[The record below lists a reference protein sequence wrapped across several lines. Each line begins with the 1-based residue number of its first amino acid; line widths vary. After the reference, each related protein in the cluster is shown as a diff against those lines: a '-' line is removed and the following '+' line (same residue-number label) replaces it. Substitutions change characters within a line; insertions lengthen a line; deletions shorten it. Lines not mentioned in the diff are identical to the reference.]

1 LATVLS
7 IVMVLTMF
15 PVTVLAAKEPDW
27 QPSYLSD
34 VERGIY
40 DAIAGEVEERA
51 VTGGEM
57 IFTMSLENL
66 SFDNQGESDSTKL
79 QERALSFYQEQV
91 HSDKILTCLVSDYPY
106 EMFWYDKMN
115 LEALQIGIQISTS
128 GNITTI
134 NLVSYFIPVYQT
146 YQDENAGE
154 NKQYTLSASQ
164 AQRAAEAAAYAQQIV
179 DDNAGKSDQE
189 KLEAYKDIICDLVS
203 YDQETAEIIGNP
215 DDPLYS
221 TWYGDP
227 YQIIH
232 VFDGDPN
239 TNVVE
244 EGYAKAFQYLCDL
257 SDFENAQCYYVV
269 GDIKINSE
277 LSVTASPFNIVKLDG
292 RNYLADVTLSD
303 TGKVG
308 ESGGLFMATPKES
321 GSIQDGYHFTV
332 AGSDVHYT
340 YASQYRTG
348 GFFPESVL
356 DLVNQYITGSVTV
369 TGTPKIGETLTAE
382 VEGIPSDAE
391 LSYQWYRGSSKID
404 GATDFTYTPMSEEDI
419 GKRIKVVVS
428 ADGYM
433 GTLEGRASSS
443 VEKADTVNPV
453 DEILILQI
461 TSSSITV
468 KTQEGME
475 YACKKPGEILYSTDF
490 QDSGTFTGLE
500 PNTQYS
506 IHCRVKETPTH
517 NASPVNTFLVTT
529 GKEAGTVI
537 EEAYASLPSP
547 KKNQPISDVSVTTA
561 NIAASV
567 QWYEGSDNS
576 GNPVAV
582 GTLAKPSQ
590 VYTAYVTLT
599 PNEGYEF
606 IQETKFNVTS
616 SNIGDYGMDSSSTLT
631 NVILKITFKP
641 TAAKALSEIMVT
653 TPPAK
658 TDYYVGDTFDPTG
671 MVVKAVY
678 DDGTSEE
685 VVDYTYNPATI
696 TADTS
701 AITISYGGKT
711 AEVPITLITL
721 DRIEITTQP
730 SKTEYVE
737 GQMFDP
743 TGMVVTAYYSDGFSK
758 AVTGYTWDPETIT
771 ADTTAVTISYNGKTA
786 QVMVSVQK
794 KELESITITK
804 QPDKI
809 VYYDGDKFDP
819 TGMEIIA
826 WYNDGLGVLV
836 PLEECI
842 FTPDPL
848 TEGTPEV
855 TVSYEGKTAAVPV
868 TVRPPRTLT
877 EIKITTPP
885 AKTEYYVG
893 ESFDPTGMV
902 VTAYYNDDS
911 SETVDLADCTFT
923 PEEMTL
929 GTTSVIVSYGGMTA
943 VVNVTVSLKP
953 VTNVDMSLT
962 APMQNVILDQSIAWN
977 PQGLPEGIADAEVAW
992 YKGENAEGEL
1002 VSGKAEFA
1010 QIYTVRITLTAS
1022 ETYEFLTDFAA
1033 TLNGETATVAIAPD
1047 GRTVVITKTFPPAV
1061 ELPEG
1066 NIPISDEYFPDPV
1079 FQKYVSDNFDT
1090 DNSGYMTEAE
1100 RNAVKE
1106 INVNASAVTDL
1117 TGIELFLNLEK
1128 LACDNIRL
1136 ETLDVS
1142 NNTKLTHLECTGID
1156 VSTLDLSH
1164 NPELILL
1171 DCQFSGNLTTLN
1183 VSGCTKLVELNCSF
1197 TALTEL
1203 DISDC
1208 TDLERLHCMGSQ
1220 LMSLDT
1226 SYCTELTVL
1235 QCLDNNLPE
1244 LDVSKNTKL
1253 EELYCYTNHLKELDL
1268 SKNTSLKNALCDPQY
1283 PTEEVPEQPGGG
1295 WNLDLAD
1302 LVTDGSRIE
1311 KVVCEAD
1318 GVTIDGTTVSW
1329 DKVYL
1334 SFVVT
1339 YYYDTGID
1347 SIQMILTLYPQ
1358 HAINEENFPDAAF
1371 RQYVSDHIDQ
1381 NGDGILTKSELEA
1394 VTEIDVE
1401 GGYNGVKIADL
1412 TGIEY
1417 FPNLTKL
1424 NCNGNTLTKL
1434 DVSANTK
1441 LEELS
1446 CPNQKLT
1453 VDIAPMTDQKWNF
1466 DLSTFID
1473 DWSKVSN
1480 VRVQNATLEND
1491 GKTVSWKNGAENP
1504 TVQYDYRVDDNDTI
1518 MAVTLILNYTPNTPS
1533 DILPYIPSVTDGW
1546 KQNQTGSWHYYQD
1559 GEAVTGWLKKGELW
1573 YYLDPET
1580 GIMADGWQYIN
1591 GVWYYLKPVSGN
1603 MMTGWQY
1610 INGVWYY
1617 FKDWGGMATGWQYIN
1632 GVWYYL
1638 KDWGGMAT
1646 GWQYINGVWYYLK
1659 DWGGMATGWQYINSA
1674 WYYLKD
1680 WGGMAY
1686 NTTIDGYYL
1695 GADGAIR

>member
-1 LATVLS
+1 MKKRLLAAILS

-27 QPSYLSD
+27 QSSYLNET
-34 VERGIY
+34 ERGIY
-40 DAIAGEVEERA
+40 DAIAAVVEERA

-57 IFTMSLENL
+57 IFTLSLENL

-79 QERALSFYQEQV
+79 QELALNFYREQV

-115 LEALQIGIQISTS
+115 LAALRYGIQISTM
-128 GNITTI
+128 GDITTI
-134 NLVSYFIPVYQT
+134 NTVSYFIPVYET

-164 AQRAAEAAAYAQQIV
+164 AQRAADAAAYAQQIV
-179 DDNAGKSDQE
+179 DANTGKTDWE
-189 KLEAYKDIICDLVS
+189 KLEAYKKAICNLVT
-203 YDQETAEIIGNP
+203 YDQETADIIGNP
-215 DDPLYS
+215 DDPLYD

-227 YQIIH
+227 YQIIN
-232 VFDGDPN
+232 VFDEDPN

-257 SDFENAQCYYVV
+257 SDFENTQCYYVV

-292 RNYLADVTLSD
+292 RNYLVDVTLSD

-308 ESGGLFMATPKES
+308 ESGGLFMATPES

-340 YASQYRTG
+340 YASQYRTD

-356 DLVNQYITGSVTV
+356 DLMNQYITGSVTV

-382 VEGIPSDAE
+382 VTGAPSGAV
-391 LSYQWYRGSSKID
+391 LSYQWYRGTSKID
-404 GATDFTYTPMSEEDI
+404 GATDSTYIPMVEEDV

-433 GTLEGRASSS
+433 GTIEGSASGT
-443 VEKADTVNPV
+443 VAKADTVNPV
-453 DEILILQI
+453 DEIQILQI

-475 YACKKPGEILYSTDF
+475 YACKKSGEILYSTDF

-500 PNTQYS
+500 PNTEYS

-537 EEAYASLPSP
+537 AGAYASLPSP

-576 GNPVAV
+576 GTPVAV

-590 VYTAYVTLT
+590 VYTAYVTLI

-606 IQETKFNVTS
+606 VQETKFNVTS

-631 NVILKITFKP
+631 KVILKITFKP
-641 TAAKALSEIMVT
+641 TAEKALSEIMVT

-658 TDYYVGDTFDPTG
+658 TDYYVGDTFDPAG

-685 VVDYTYNPATI
+685 VTDYTYNPTTI
-696 TADTS
+696 TEDTS
-701 AITISYGGKT
+701 AVTISYGGKT
-711 AEVPITLITL
+711 TTVPITLITL
-721 DRIEITTQP
+721 NRIEITTQP
-730 SKTEYVE
+730 SQTEYFE
-737 GQMFDP
+737 GEEFDP
-743 TGMVVTAYYSDGFSK
+743 TGMVVTAYYSDGSSK
-758 AVTGYTWDPETIT
+758 AVTGYTWDPQTIT
-771 ADTTAVTISYNGKTA
+771 ADTQNVTISYNGKTA
-786 QVMVSVQK
+786 QVLVSVQK
-794 KELESITITK
+794 MELESITINK
-804 QPDKI
+804 QPDKTI
-809 VYYDGDKFDP
+809 YYDGDKFDP

-826 WYNDGLGVLV
+826 WYNDGSGILV
-836 PLEECI
+836 PLKECV

-848 TEGTPEV
+848 TEGTSEV
-855 TVSYEGKTAAVPV
+855 TVSYEGKTAAVSV

-893 ESFDPTGMV
+893 DSFDPIGMV
-902 VTAYYNDDS
+902 VTACYNDGS
-911 SETVDLADCTFT
+911 FETVDLADCTFT

-929 GTTSVIVSYGGMTA
+929 GTTSVTVSYGGMTI

-953 VTNVDMSLT
+953 VTNVDMFLT
-962 APMQNVILDQSIAWN
+962 APMENVILDQSIAWN
-977 PQGLPEGIADAEVAW
+977 SQGLPEGIADAEVAW
-992 YKGENAEGEL
+992 YKGENAEGEP
-1002 VSGKAEFA
+1002 VSGKAEVA
-1010 QIYTVRITLTAS
+1010 QIYTVKITLTVS
-1022 ETYEFLTDFAA
+1022 ENYEFSTGFAA
-1033 TLNGETATVAIAPD
+1033 TLNGETATGMIEPD

-1066 NIPISDEYFPDPV
+1066 NIPIADEYFPDPV

-1090 DNSGYMTEAE
+1090 DNSGYMNEAE
-1100 RNAVKE
+1100 RNAVKV
-1106 INVNASAVTDL
+1106 INVNESAITDL
-1117 TGIELFLNLEK
+1117 TGIELFQNLEK
-1128 LACDNIRL
+1128 LTCDYVRL
-1136 ETLDVS
+1136 EALDVS
-1142 NNTKLTHLECTGID
+1142 NNTKLTHLECTDTD

-1171 DCQFSGNLTTLN
+1171 DCQFSENLTTLN

-1203 DISDC
+1203 DLSDC
-1208 TDLERLHCMGSQ
+1208 TDLERLYCMGSQ
-1220 LMSLDT
+1220 LMSMDT

-1235 QCLDNNLPE
+1235 QCLDNNLTE
-1244 LDVSKNTKL
+1244 LDVSNNAKL
-1253 EELYCYTNHLKELDL
+1253 EELYCYTNCLKELDL
-1268 SKNTSLKNALCDPQY
+1268 SKNTSLKYAFCDPQY
-1283 PTEEVPEQPGGG
+1283 PTEEVPEQPDGG

-1302 LVTDGSRIE
+1302 LVTDKSRLSNITCAAE
-1311 KVVCEAD
+1311 
-1318 GVTIDGTTVSW
+1318 GVTIDGTSISW
-1329 DKVYL
+1329 DKAYL

-1347 SIQMILTLYPQ
+1347 SIEVRLTLYPQ
-1358 HAINEENFPDAAF
+1358 YAINEEDFPDAAF
-1371 RQYVSDHIDQ
+1371 RQYVLDHIDTD
-1381 NGDGILTKSELEA
+1381 GDGILTKSEWEA
-1394 VTEIDVE
+1394 VTEINID

-1424 NCNGNTLTKL
+1424 NCSGNTLTKL

-1446 CPNQKLT
+1446 CSNQELT
-1453 VDIAPMTDQKWNF
+1453 VHVASATDPKWSF
-1466 DLSTFID
+1466 DLSTLIE

-1480 VRVQNATLEND
+1480 VRVQNAVLEND
-1491 GKTVSWKNGAENP
+1491 GKTVSWENGAKNP
-1504 TVQYDYRVDDNDTI
+1504 IIQYDYRVDNNDTI
-1518 MAVTLILNYTPNTPS
+1518 MAVTLTLSYTPEVP
-1533 DILPYIPSVTDGW
+1533 PYIPSVPDKESEDTEDTEDTEDITSDGW
-1546 KQNQTGSWHYYQD
+1546 KQLNSGEWYYYQY
-1559 GEAVTGWLKKGELW
+1559 GETATGWLKDGNTW
-1573 YYLDPET
+1573 YYLD
-1580 GIMADGWQYIN
+1580 DN
-1591 GVWYYLKPVSGN
+1591 GV
-1603 MMTGWQY
+1603 MTTGWQY
-1610 INGVWYY
+1610 V
-1617 FKDWGGMATGWQYIN
+1617 N

-1659 DWGGMATGWQYINSA
+1659 DWGGMATDWQYINGVWYYLKHWGGMATGWQYINSA

-1695 GADGAIR
+1695 GANGAMR